1 MDNLVSLL
9 KSEAVTL
16 NADVKQKMLELIQ
29 TWALAAQGRT
39 ELAYLGETYRKL
51 QSDGFKFPPKT
62 DVASS
67 MLDTSAVSPLADDSM

>member
-16 NADVKQKMLELIQ
+16 NPDVKQKMLELIQ

-51 QSDGFKFPPKT
+51 QDDGFKFPPKT
-62 DVASS
+62 EVASS
-67 MLDTSAVSPLADDSM
+67 MLDTSAVSPLADDST